1 MEQDES
7 REARMTTRMPRAGYA
22 DAEGVARSEGVER
35 ICNQSTK
42 DGEEAATS
50 TPETPNRKP

>member
-35 ICNQSTK
+35 ICNQRTK
-42 DGEEAATS
+42 QRKEAE
-50 TPETPNRKP
+50 PVPPFVLL